1 MVIYRNG
8 NTKSAL
14 VVASLDLSG
23 RSNLGRDEGSGLSI
37 FGKMKKLGLNSQVR
51 RAFQSHSRG
60 FTLIEVLIALALF
73 SIIAITFLGGLT
85 TASMAVLT
93 ADVRATAESLA
104 KTQMEDVKNPNQAY
118 DPAPYGG
125 VANYTKITGIPLSYT
140 ICSVDRDG
148 VTVNCDDSDPIIAVP
163 WDGERLDVD
172 NGLQRIRLVVKHEG
186 QVIFTLEGYK
196 VNR

>member
-1 MVIYRNG
+1 
-8 NTKSAL
+8 
-14 VVASLDLSG
+14 
-23 RSNLGRDEGSGLSI
+23 
-37 FGKMKKLGLNSQVR
+37 MKKLGLNSQVR
-51 RAFQSHSRG
+51 RAFQGHSRG

-163 WDGERLDVD
+163 WDSEGNQLLNVD

-186 QVIFTLEGYK
+186 VVKHEDQVIFTLEGYK